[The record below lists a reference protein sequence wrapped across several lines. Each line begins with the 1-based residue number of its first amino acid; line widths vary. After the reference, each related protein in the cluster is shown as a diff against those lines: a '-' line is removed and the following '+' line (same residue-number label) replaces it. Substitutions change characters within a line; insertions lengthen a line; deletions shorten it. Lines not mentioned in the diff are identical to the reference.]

1 MRLLLRFILV
11 ITIPAISFCTA
22 AQNSEAVQRTEMRGV
37 WIATVANIDWP
48 SRPGLSSGQ
57 QKAEFDSL
65 LNVLKSMNMNAVF
78 VQVRPAGDALYK
90 SKMVPM
96 SAFLTGKQGKQP
108 DDPAYDP
115 LAYMIAAAH
124 RRGMEFHA
132 WMNPYR
138 ATWDADTASLDKKH
152 PMKSLPAYKKRA
164 WFFKYGKKWYF
175 NPASQE
181 VRDYLTSV
189 VKEVV
194 TGYDVD
200 GIHFDDYYYPYKEPG
215 QDLDA
220 ALNDYGDFTAGSR
233 GFANIHD
240 WRRDNV
246 SKLIKSVSETINSIR
261 PNVQF
266 GISPF
271 GVWRNRD
278 KDPDGSDTRAGIT
291 CYDDSYADVLL
302 WLKKDWI
309 DYVAPQLYWS
319 IGYQPADFRVL
330 LDWWVKKTKGEKLYI
345 GHAAYK
351 VNTAI
356 NDPNWKDPG
365 EISRQIGLVRT
376 NPGAGGSIFFS
387 LNTLLK
393 NELGFRASLVASHY
407 RYPATAPGQ
416 ATASPVRIV
425 KGTPFQVRETW
436 SLCSIMSGEAVNSII
451 RINTKLH
458 PADNRQTLSA
468 VMNGVTRQRY
478 FFAGGQELL

>member
-22 AQNSEAVQRTEMRGV
+22 AQNSNAVSRTEMRGV

-48 SRPGLSSGQ
+48 SQTGLSSKQ

-65 LNVLKSMNMNAVF
+65 LNVLQSMNMNAVF

-90 SKMVPM
+90 SKLVPM

-108 DDPAYDP
+108 DDPSYDP

-138 ATWDADTASLDKKH
+138 ATWDADTTALDKKH
-152 PMKSLPAYKKRA
+152 PMKSLPSYKKKA

-175 NPASQE
+175 NPANQE

-200 GIHFDDYYYPYKEPG
+200 GIHFDDYYYPYKEQG
-215 QDLDA
+215 LDLDA
-220 ALNDYGDFTAGSR
+220 ALNDSRDFSAGSR
-233 GFANIHD
+233 GFTNIHD

-246 SKLIKSVSETINSIR
+246 SKLIKSVSEAINSAR
-261 PNVQF
+261 PDVQF

-271 GVWRNRD
+271 GVWRNKD

-302 WLKKDWI
+302 
-309 DYVAPQLYWS
+309 
-319 IGYQPADFRVL
+319 
-330 LDWWVKKTKGEKLYI
+330 
-345 GHAAYK
+345 
-351 VNTAI
+351 
-356 NDPNWKDPG
+356 
-365 EISRQIGLVRT
+365 
-376 NPGAGGSIFFS
+376 
-387 LNTLLK
+387 
-393 NELGFRASLVASHY
+393 
-407 RYPATAPGQ
+407 
-416 ATASPVRIV
+416 
-425 KGTPFQVRETW
+425 
-436 SLCSIMSGEAVNSII
+436 
-451 RINTKLH
+451 
-458 PADNRQTLSA
+458 
-468 VMNGVTRQRY
+468 
-478 FFAGGQELL
+478 

>member
-11 ITIPAISFCTA
+11 TTIPAISFCTA
-22 AQNSEAVQRTEMRGV
+22 AQNRDAAPRTEMRGV

-48 SRPGLSSGQ
+48 SRPGLSSRQ

-65 LNVLKSMNMNAVF
+65 LNVLQSMNMNAVF

-90 SKMVPM
+90 SKIVPM
-96 SAFLTGKQGKQP
+96 SAFLTGKQGRQP
-108 DDPAYDP
+108 DDPSYDP
-115 LAYMIAAAH
+115 LAYMVAAAH

-138 ATWDADTASLDKKH
+138 ATWDADTAALDKKH
-152 PMKSLPAYKKRA
+152 PLKSLPASKKRA
-164 WFFKYGKKWYF
+164 WFFRYSKKWYF
-175 NPASQE
+175 NPANQE

-194 TGYDVD
+194 TGYEVD
-200 GIHFDDYYYPYKEPG
+200 GIHFDDYYYPYKETG
-215 QDLDA
+215 LDLDS
-220 ALNDYGDFTAGSR
+220 ALNDYADFVAGNR
-233 GFANIHD
+233 GLANIHD

-246 SKLIKSVSETINSIR
+246 SKLIKSVSEVINSTK
-261 PNVQF
+261 PGVQF

-271 GVWRNRD
+271 GVWRNKD

-319 IGYQPADFRVL
+319 IGYQPADFRIL
-330 LDWWVKKTKGEKLYI
+330 LDWWGKKTKGKKLYV

-351 VNTAI
+351 VNSAI
-356 NDPNWKDPG
+356 NDPNWKDPR
-365 EISRQIGLVRT
+365 EISRQIGLVRS

-393 NELGFRASLVASHY
+393 NELGFRESLVANQY
-407 RYPATAPGQ
+407 RYPAISPGY
-416 ATASPVRIV
+416 AAILPHRIV
-425 KGTPFQVRETW
+425 KGTPTQIRETW
-436 SLCSIMSGEAVNSII
+436 LLCSMMSGEEMTSII
-451 RINTKLH
+451 RNNTKLH
-458 PADNRQTLSA
+458 PEDNRPVLYA
-468 VMNGVTRQRY
+468 VINGVNRRRY
-478 FFAGGQELL
+478 NYAGG

>member
-11 ITIPAISFCTA
+11 TTIPAISFCTA
-22 AQNSEAVQRTEMRGV
+22 AQNRDAAPRTEMRGV

-48 SRPGLSSGQ
+48 SRPGLSSRQ

-65 LNVLKSMNMNAVF
+65 LNVLQSMNMNAVF

-90 SKMVPM
+90 SKIVPM
-96 SAFLTGKQGKQP
+96 SAFLTGKQGRQP
-108 DDPAYDP
+108 DDPSYDP
-115 LAYMIAAAH
+115 LAYMVAAAH

-138 ATWDADTASLDKKH
+138 ATWDADTAALDKKH
-152 PMKSLPAYKKRA
+152 PLKSLPASKKRA
-164 WFFKYGKKWYF
+164 WFFRYSKKWYF
-175 NPASQE
+175 NPANQE

-194 TGYDVD
+194 TGYEVD
-200 GIHFDDYYYPYKEPG
+200 GIHFDDYYYPYKETG
-215 QDLDA
+215 LDLDS
-220 ALNDYGDFTAGSR
+220 ALNDYADFVAGNR
-233 GFANIHD
+233 GLANIHD

-246 SKLIKSVSETINSIR
+246 SKLIKSVSEVINSTK
-261 PNVQF
+261 PGVQF

-271 GVWRNRD
+271 GVWRNKD

-319 IGYQPADFRVL
+319 IGYQPADFRIL
-330 LDWWVKKTKGEKLYI
+330 LDWWGKKTKGKKLYV

-351 VNTAI
+351 VNSAI

-365 EISRQIGLVRT
+365 EISRQIGLVRS

-393 NELGFRASLVASHY
+393 NELGFRESLVANQY
-407 RYPATAPGQ
+407 RYPAISPGY
-416 ATASPVRIV
+416 AAILPHRIV
-425 KGTPFQVRETW
+425 KGTPTQIRETW
-436 SLCSIMSGEAVNSII
+436 LLCSMMSGEEMTSII
-451 RINTKLH
+451 RNNTKLH
-458 PADNRQTLSA
+458 PEDNRPVLYA
-468 VMNGVTRQRY
+468 VINGVNRRRY
-478 FFAGGQELL
+478 NYAGG

>member
-11 ITIPAISFCTA
+11 TTIPAISFCTA
-22 AQNSEAVQRTEMRGV
+22 AQNRDAGPRTEMRGV

-48 SRPGLSSGQ
+48 SRPGLSSRQ

-65 LNVLKSMNMNAVF
+65 LNVLQSMNMNAVF

-90 SKMVPM
+90 SKIVPM
-96 SAFLTGKQGKQP
+96 SAFLTGKQGRQP
-108 DDPAYDP
+108 DDPSYDP
-115 LAYMIAAAH
+115 LAYMVAATH

-138 ATWDADTASLDKKH
+138 ATWDADTAALDKKH
-152 PMKSLPAYKKRA
+152 PLKSLPASKKRA
-164 WFFKYGKKWYF
+164 WFFRYGKKWYF
-175 NPASQE
+175 NPANQE

-194 TGYDVD
+194 TGYEVD
-200 GIHFDDYYYPYKEPG
+200 GIHFDDYYYPYKETG
-215 QDLDA
+215 LDLDS
-220 ALNDYGDFTAGSR
+220 ALNDYADFVAGNR
-233 GFANIHD
+233 GLANIHD

-246 SKLIKSVSETINSIR
+246 SKLIKSVSEVINSTK
-261 PNVQF
+261 PGVQF

-271 GVWRNRD
+271 GVWRNKD

-319 IGYQPADFRVL
+319 IGYQPADFRIL
-330 LDWWVKKTKGEKLYI
+330 LDWWGKKTKGKKLYV

-351 VNTAI
+351 VNSAI
-356 NDPNWKDPG
+356 NDPNWKDPR
-365 EISRQIGLVRT
+365 EISRQIGLVRS

-393 NELGFRASLVASHY
+393 NELGFRESLAANQY
-407 RYPATAPGQ
+407 RYPAISPGY
-416 ATASPVRIV
+416 AAILPHRIV
-425 KGTPFQVRETW
+425 KGTPTQIRETW
-436 SLCSIMSGEAVNSII
+436 LLCSMMSGEEMTSII
-451 RINTKLH
+451 RNNTKLH
-458 PADNRQTLSA
+458 PEDNRPVLYA
-468 VMNGVTRQRY
+468 VINGVNRRRY
-478 FFAGGQELL
+478 NYAGG

>member
-11 ITIPAISFCTA
+11 TTIPAISFCTA
-22 AQNSEAVQRTEMRGV
+22 AQNRDAGPRTEMRGV

-48 SRPGLSSGQ
+48 SRPGLSSRQ

-65 LNVLKSMNMNAVF
+65 LNVLQSMNMNAVF

-90 SKMVPM
+90 SKIVPM
-96 SAFLTGKQGKQP
+96 SAFLTGKQGRQP
-108 DDPAYDP
+108 DDPSYDP
-115 LAYMIAAAH
+115 LAYMVAAAH

-138 ATWDADTASLDKKH
+138 ATWDADTAALDKKH
-152 PMKSLPAYKKRA
+152 PLKSLPASKKRA
-164 WFFKYGKKWYF
+164 WFFRYSKKWYF
-175 NPASQE
+175 NPANQE

-194 TGYDVD
+194 TGYEVD
-200 GIHFDDYYYPYKEPG
+200 GIHFDDYYYPYKETG
-215 QDLDA
+215 LDLDS
-220 ALNDYGDFTAGSR
+220 ALNDYADFVAGNR
-233 GFANIHD
+233 GLANIHD

-246 SKLIKSVSETINSIR
+246 SKLIKSVSEVINSTK
-261 PNVQF
+261 PGVQF

-271 GVWRNRD
+271 GVWRNKD

-319 IGYQPADFRVL
+319 IGYQPADFRIL
-330 LDWWVKKTKGEKLYI
+330 LDWWGKKTKGKKLYV

-351 VNTAI
+351 VNSAI

-365 EISRQIGLVRT
+365 EISRQIGLVRS

-393 NELGFRASLVASHY
+393 NELGFRESLVANQY
-407 RYPATAPGQ
+407 RYPAISPGY
-416 ATASPVRIV
+416 AAILPHRIV
-425 KGTPFQVRETW
+425 KGTPTQIRETW
-436 SLCSIMSGEAVNSII
+436 LLCSMMSGEEMTSII
-451 RINTKLH
+451 RNNTKLH
-458 PADNRQTLSA
+458 PEDNRPVLYA
-468 VMNGVTRQRY
+468 VINGVNRRRY
-478 FFAGGQELL
+478 NYAGG

>member
-11 ITIPAISFCTA
+11 TTIPAISFCTA
-22 AQNSEAVQRTEMRGV
+22 AQNRDAGPRTEMRGV

-48 SRPGLSSGQ
+48 SRPGLSSRQ

-65 LNVLKSMNMNAVF
+65 LNVLQSMNMNAVF

-90 SKMVPM
+90 SKIVPM
-96 SAFLTGKQGKQP
+96 SAFLTGKQGRQP
-108 DDPAYDP
+108 DDPSYDP
-115 LAYMIAAAH
+115 LAYMVAAAH

-138 ATWDADTASLDKKH
+138 ATWDADTAALDKKH
-152 PMKSLPAYKKRA
+152 PLKSLPASKKRA
-164 WFFKYGKKWYF
+164 WFFRYGKKWYF
-175 NPASQE
+175 NPANQE

-194 TGYDVD
+194 TGYEVD
-200 GIHFDDYYYPYKEPG
+200 GIHFDDYYYPYKETG
-215 QDLDA
+215 LDLDS
-220 ALNDYGDFTAGSR
+220 ALNDYADFVAGNR
-233 GFANIHD
+233 GLANIHD

-246 SKLIKSVSETINSIR
+246 SKLIKSVSEVINSTK
-261 PNVQF
+261 PGVQF

-271 GVWRNRD
+271 GVWRNKD

-319 IGYQPADFRVL
+319 IGYQPADFRIL
-330 LDWWVKKTKGEKLYI
+330 LDWWGKKTKGKKLYV

-351 VNTAI
+351 VNSAI
-356 NDPNWKDPG
+356 NDPNWKDPR
-365 EISRQIGLVRT
+365 EISRQIGLVRS

-393 NELGFRASLVASHY
+393 NELGFRESLVANQY
-407 RYPATAPGQ
+407 RYPAISPGY
-416 ATASPVRIV
+416 AAILPHRIV
-425 KGTPFQVRETW
+425 KGTPTHIRETW
-436 SLCSIMSGEAVNSII
+436 LLCSMMSGEEMTSII
-451 RINTKLH
+451 RNNTKLH
-458 PADNRQTLSA
+458 PEDNRPVLYA
-468 VMNGVTRQRY
+468 VINGVNRRRY
-478 FFAGGQELL
+478 NYAGG

>member
-11 ITIPAISFCTA
+11 TTIPAISFCTA
-22 AQNSEAVQRTEMRGV
+22 AQNRDAGPRTEMRGV

-48 SRPGLSSGQ
+48 SRPGLSSRQ

-65 LNVLKSMNMNAVF
+65 LNVLQSMNMNAVF

-90 SKMVPM
+90 SKIVPM
-96 SAFLTGKQGKQP
+96 SAFLTGKQGRQP
-108 DDPAYDP
+108 DDPSYDP
-115 LAYMIAAAH
+115 LAYMVAAAH

-138 ATWDADTASLDKKH
+138 ATWDADTAALDKKH
-152 PMKSLPAYKKRA
+152 PLKSLPASKKRA
-164 WFFKYGKKWYF
+164 WFFRYGKKWYF
-175 NPASQE
+175 NPANQE

-194 TGYDVD
+194 TGYEVD
-200 GIHFDDYYYPYKEPG
+200 GIHFDDYYYPYKETG
-215 QDLDA
+215 LDLDS
-220 ALNDYGDFTAGSR
+220 ALNDYADFVAGNR
-233 GFANIHD
+233 GLANIHD

-246 SKLIKSVSETINSIR
+246 SKLIKSVSEVINSTK
-261 PNVQF
+261 PGVQF

-271 GVWRNRD
+271 GVWRNKD

-319 IGYQPADFRVL
+319 IGYQPADFRIL
-330 LDWWVKKTKGEKLYI
+330 LDWWGKKTKGKKLYV

-351 VNTAI
+351 VNSAI

-365 EISRQIGLVRT
+365 EISRQIGLVRS

-393 NELGFRASLVASHY
+393 NELGFRESLVANQY
-407 RYPATAPGQ
+407 RYPAISPGY
-416 ATASPVRIV
+416 AAILPHRIV
-425 KGTPFQVRETW
+425 KGTPTQIRETW
-436 SLCSIMSGEAVNSII
+436 LLCSMMSGEEMTSII
-451 RINTKLH
+451 RNNTKLH
-458 PADNRQTLSA
+458 PEDNRPVLYA
-468 VMNGVTRQRY
+468 VINGVNRRRY
-478 FFAGGQELL
+478 NYAGG

>member
-11 ITIPAISFCTA
+11 TTIPAISFCTA
-22 AQNSEAVQRTEMRGV
+22 AQNRDAGPRTEMRGV

-48 SRPGLSSGQ
+48 SRPGLSSRQ

-65 LNVLKSMNMNAVF
+65 LNVLQSMNMNAVF

-90 SKMVPM
+90 SKIVPM
-96 SAFLTGKQGKQP
+96 SAFLTGKQGRQP
-108 DDPAYDP
+108 DDPSYDP
-115 LAYMIAAAH
+115 LAYMVAAAH

-138 ATWDADTASLDKKH
+138 ATWDADTAALDKKH
-152 PMKSLPAYKKRA
+152 PLKSLPASKKRA
-164 WFFKYGKKWYF
+164 WFFRYGKKWYF
-175 NPASQE
+175 NPANQE

-194 TGYDVD
+194 TGYEVD
-200 GIHFDDYYYPYKEPG
+200 GIHFDDYYYPYKETG
-215 QDLDA
+215 LDLDS
-220 ALNDYGDFTAGSR
+220 ALNDYADFVAGNR
-233 GFANIHD
+233 GLANIHD

-246 SKLIKSVSETINSIR
+246 SKLIKSVSEVINSTK
-261 PNVQF
+261 PGVQF

-271 GVWRNRD
+271 GVWRNKD

-302 WLKKDWI
+302 WLNKDWI

-319 IGYQPADFRVL
+319 IGYQPADFRIL
-330 LDWWVKKTKGEKLYI
+330 LDWWGKKTKGKKLYV

-351 VNTAI
+351 VNSAI
-356 NDPNWKDPG
+356 NDPNWKDPR
-365 EISRQIGLVRT
+365 EISRQIGLVRS

-393 NELGFRASLVASHY
+393 NELGFRESLAANQY
-407 RYPATAPGQ
+407 RYPAISPGY
-416 ATASPVRIV
+416 AAILPHRIV
-425 KGTPFQVRETW
+425 KGTPTHIRETW
-436 SLCSIMSGEAVNSII
+436 LLCSMMSGEEMTSII
-451 RINTKLH
+451 RNNTKLH
-458 PADNRQTLSA
+458 PEDNRPVLYA
-468 VMNGVTRQRY
+468 VINGVNRRRY
-478 FFAGGQELL
+478 NYAGG

>member
-11 ITIPAISFCTA
+11 TTIPAISFCTA
-22 AQNSEAVQRTEMRGV
+22 AQNRDAAPRTEMRGV

-48 SRPGLSSGQ
+48 SRPGLSSRQ

-65 LNVLKSMNMNAVF
+65 LNVLQSMNMNAVF

-90 SKMVPM
+90 SKIVPM
-96 SAFLTGKQGKQP
+96 SAFLTGKQGRQP
-108 DDPAYDP
+108 DDPSYDP
-115 LAYMIAAAH
+115 LAYMVAAAH

-138 ATWDADTASLDKKH
+138 ATWDADTAALDKKH
-152 PMKSLPAYKKRA
+152 PLKSLPASKKRA
-164 WFFKYGKKWYF
+164 WFFRYGKKWYF
-175 NPASQE
+175 NPANQE

-194 TGYDVD
+194 TGYEVD
-200 GIHFDDYYYPYKEPG
+200 GIHFDDYYYPYKETG
-215 QDLDA
+215 LDLDS
-220 ALNDYGDFTAGSR
+220 ALNDYADFVAGNR
-233 GFANIHD
+233 GLANIHD

-246 SKLIKSVSETINSIR
+246 SKLIKSVSEVINSTK
-261 PNVQF
+261 PGVQF

-271 GVWRNRD
+271 GVWRNKD

-319 IGYQPADFRVL
+319 IGYQPADFRIL
-330 LDWWVKKTKGEKLYI
+330 LDWWGKKTKGKKLYV

-351 VNTAI
+351 VNSAI
-356 NDPNWKDPG
+356 NDPNWKDPR
-365 EISRQIGLVRT
+365 EISRQIGLVRS

-393 NELGFRASLVASHY
+393 NELGFRESLVANQY
-407 RYPATAPGQ
+407 RYPAISPGY
-416 ATASPVRIV
+416 AAILPHRIV
-425 KGTPFQVRETW
+425 KGTPTQIRETW
-436 SLCSIMSGEAVNSII
+436 LLCSMMSGEEMTSII
-451 RINTKLH
+451 RNNTKLH
-458 PADNRQTLSA
+458 PEDNRPVLYA
-468 VMNGVTRQRY
+468 VINGVNRRRY
-478 FFAGGQELL
+478 NYAGG